1 MFYRLFFGILIVFSV
16 IGCANQKPI
25 SNEETQSRLES
36 LSKLTKVL
44 GTVEKYY
51 VDDIKLEEIVDKAI
65 KGLLQEL
72 DAHSAYMD
80 SKTYQE
86 MQVQMKGEFG
96 GLGIVVGIR
105 DGALTVIAPIDGTPA
120 AKVGVKSGDIII
132 KIDENSTLNMALDE
146 AVNLMRGK
154 PNTKVTLT
162 VVRKNESKPLV
173 LDIIRD
179 IINLK
184 SVSVKSMENGMVY
197 LRVSTF
203 DEKVVSGIKEL
214 LPKHL
219 PNAKGII
226 LDLRNNPGGSLKEA
240 IGMADLFIDE
250 GIIVSQKGRSAQDE
264 EKYFASKKNT
274 MTRLPMV
281 VIINEGSASASEIV
295 SGALQDHQRAV
306 IVGEKSFG
314 KGSVQVVLPLN
325 EKEDEAI
332 KLTVAKYYL
341 PKGRSI
347 QAVGIEPDIV
357 VHDGVAVMAKDD
369 ELKVKESDLK
379 KHLEEELDK
388 VNGTK
393 PKDSVNKNNGE
404 ETIKNSDLY
413 EDNQLKTAVDIL
425 QAIILIKK

>member
-1 MFYRLFFGILIVFSV
+1 MFYRLFLGVLIVFSV
-16 IGCANQKPI
+16 VGCADTKI
-25 SNEETQSRLES
+25 SNEEAQSRLDS

-51 VDDIKLEEIVDKAI
+51 VDDIQLEEIVDKAI

-80 SKTYQE
+80 KKTFNE

-96 GLGIVVGIR
+96 GLGIVVGLR
-105 DGALTVIAPIDGTPA
+105 DSALSVISPIDDTPA
-120 AKVGVKSGDIII
+120 SKVGVQAGDIIL
-132 KIDENSTLNMALDE
+132 KIDDKSTLNMTLDE
-146 AVNLMRGK
+146 AVGLMRGK
-154 PNTKVTLT
+154 PKTKVTLT
-162 VVRKNESKPLV
+162 VVRKTEVKPLTFE
-173 LDIIRD
+173 ITRD
-179 IINLK
+179 IIDLK
-184 SVSVKSMENGMVY
+184 SVTVKPMENGMVY

-240 IGMADLFIDE
+240 IGMVDLFIDD
-250 GIIVSQKGRSAQDE
+250 GVIVSQKGRSKGDE
-264 EKYFASKKNT
+264 EVYNATKKNT
-274 MTRLPMV
+274 LTKLPMV
-281 VIINEGSASASEIV
+281 TIINGGSASASEIV
-295 SGALQDHQRAV
+295 SGALQDHKRSI

-325 EKEDEAI
+325 EEENEAI
-332 KLTVAKYYL
+332 KLTIAKYYL
-341 PKGRSI
+341 PNGRSI
-347 QAVGIEPDIV
+347 QAVGVEPDIIAHFGEAV
-357 VHDGVAVMAKDD
+357 VAKDD
-369 ELKVKESDLK
+369 EVRVKEADLK

-393 PKDSVNKNNGE
+393 TKDDVKPNGVD
-404 ETIKNSDLY
+404 TITNSDLY

-425 QAIILIKK
+425 QAIILIQK